1 MDSTSGLVA
10 TGVCIVIGVVVIMLA
25 RQIQAALREVLS
37 NHRQLARDLSG
48 KQDDIAK
55 DLLDAQH
62 GLANQAQETF
72 IALTSAQHDLF
83 RDLTG
88 ARQGLQETLQ
98 SLRDI
103 MHQLESELAQNISNL
118 HHIRDVLNS
127 QKLPG
132 ISKQRV
138 LSLEAVALRERNVSE
153 IWVLAVT
160 IDYELAEV
168 YLNVIA
174 ENLKKGKRYTYFFP
188 TGRRG
193 GPGNDIRKLIRSLE
207 KAGVP
212 DELMRT
218 GLRIFEI
225 DEPNLLSN
233 ITIHDPDHGRKQGF
247 ILPVLSAVDD
257 GFQVRLDDELYDR
270 IVPRMY
276 EWIETGRLEYPTDVP
291 ASSDGWPR

>member
-1 MDSTSGLVA
+1 MDSTSGLIA
-10 TGVCIVIGVVVIMLA
+10 AGVCVVIGVVVIILA

-37 NHRQLARDLSG
+37 NHRQLARDLTG
-48 KQDDIAK
+48 RQDDIAK

-62 GLANQAQETF
+62 GLANQAQQTF
-72 IALTSAQHDLF
+72 ISLTTAQHDLF

-88 ARQGLQETLQ
+88 ARQGLQETTQ
-98 SLRDI
+98 GLREI
-103 MHQLESELAQNISNL
+103 MHQLESELADSISEL
-118 HHIRDVLNS
+118 HQLRDVLNS
-127 QKLPG
+127 QRLPE

-138 LSLEAVALRERNVSE
+138 LSLEAVALRERGVSE

-160 IDYELAEV
+160 IEYELAEV

-188 TGRRG
+188 TGHRG
-193 GPGNDIRKLIRSLE
+193 GPGSDVRKLIRSLE

-212 DELMRT
+212 DDLMRS
-218 GLRIFEI
+218 GLRIFEV

-233 ITIHDPDHGRKQGF
+233 VTIHDPNHGRKRGF

-270 IVPRMY
+270 IVPRMF
-276 EWIETGRLEYPTDVP
+276 EWIETARLEYPTDVP
-291 ASSDGWPR
+291 ASGEAWPR